1 MANFLRNAVTNSRI
15 INYFAGPDY
24 SRDSFNESI
33 FFTVMNFLFNAP
45 CSFLKRLFA
54 KWRHAFDGSLFI
66 KAMEYL
72 AGRMHIL
79 VGLSLAVTM
88 LVPHHLW
95 HNEYSV
101 YLTVLLFAVFVL
113 KTMTS
118 AEDGFNLAAVDYSA
132 VLFFLVVF
140 MAGATSLF
148 LSESLSFIIF
158 YFICFLALVV
168 TVSSINSA
176 KQLDTL
182 VKMISAAAFLTA
194 LYGIYQWKVVGIPVN
209 PLETD
214 VALSQDLGGRVYSTM
229 GNSNVYGEFLVLTI
243 PFFFAVVINEKTW
256 LKRILWA
263 LLLPP
268 MVLMLF
274 KTGSRAAWGAFA
286 ISVFVFLLFWNIR
299 LVPVFM
305 IIGMAALPFLP
316 APIYNRILT
325 IFNPNDT
332 SQDFRKKIFDT
343 SVSMLKDYWV
353 TGIGLGNNAVNLI
366 FNRYKVP
373 GLSVVA
379 HTHIFFIQL
388 WLETGVLGILSF
400 VAMLVRMLKNTLA
413 SMREKRNACLN
424 NIMAASLA
432 SISGLL
438 VIGFVDHVWFFKR
451 ILLLFWV
458 VAAILYAAFNL
469 ARKQQYEAEP
479 ALEGNKTNLQEQ
491 DDKTS

>member
-1 MANFLRNAVTNSRI
+1 MANFLRNAIYNSRI
-15 INYFAGPDY
+15 VNYFASPDY
-24 SRDSFNESI
+24 SRDSWNSSFLFS
-33 FFTVMNFLFNAP
+33 VLNFLFNAP
-45 CSFLKRLFA
+45 CSLLKRLFA
-54 KWRHAFDGSLFI
+54 KWKHIFDGSVFI

-72 AGRMHIL
+72 AGRMHIV
-79 VGLSLAVTM
+79 VGLYLAITI
-88 LVPHHLW
+88 LVPHNLW
-95 HNEYSV
+95 YNEYSV

-118 AEDGFNLAAVDYSA
+118 DEYGFNLAAVDHTA
-132 VLFFLVVF
+132 VLFFLAVF

-148 LSESLSFIIF
+148 LSESLSFIVF

-214 VALSQDLGGRVYSTM
+214 VTLSQDLGGRVCSTM
-229 GNSNVYGEFLVLTI
+229 GNANVYGEFLVLTI
-243 PFFFAVVINEKTW
+243 PFFFTLIINEKTW
-256 LKRILWA
+256 LKKILWT

-305 IIGMAALPFLP
+305 IIGMVALPFLP

-325 IFNPNDT
+325 IFNPND
-332 SQDFRKKIFDT
+332 SSIDFRKKIFDT
-343 SVSMLKDYWV
+343 AVSMLKDYWV
-353 TGIGLGNNAVNLI
+353 TGVGLGNNAVNLI

-373 GLSVVA
+373 GLSIVA

-388 WLETGVLGILSF
+388 WLETGILGILSF
-400 VAMLVRMLKNTLA
+400 LAMLVRMLKNTFA
-413 SMREKRNACLN
+413 SMREERNAGLN

-432 SISGLL
+432 AVTGLL

-451 ILLLFWV
+451 ILLLFWA
-458 VAAILYAAFNL
+458 VAAILFAAFNL
-469 ARKQQYEAEP
+469 AGKQQNEA
-479 ALEGNKTNLQEQ
+479 AW
-491 DDKTS
+491 